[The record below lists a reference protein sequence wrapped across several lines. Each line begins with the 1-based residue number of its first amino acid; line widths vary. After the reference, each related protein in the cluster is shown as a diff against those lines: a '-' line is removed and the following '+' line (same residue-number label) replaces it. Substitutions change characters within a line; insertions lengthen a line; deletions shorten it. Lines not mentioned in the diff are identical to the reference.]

1 MLLNFTKL
9 AGWQLS
15 RVAIGWM
22 KIFPGG
28 TYLGGKFPG
37 ASCPGGSFPGWELSR
52 WDLSWVGIF
61 FGESFPGRNCPMG
74 IIRVAIFQ
82 VEVFLV
88 P

>member
-1 MLLNFTKL
+1 MAKRKFCEIAYILLNFIKL

-28 TYLGGKFPG
+28 NFPG
-37 ASCPGGSFPGWELSR
+37 RIFPGCELPG

-61 FGESFPGRNCPMG
+61 FAGSFPGGNRLGGSFHVTQPN
-74 IIRVAIFQ
+74 IS
-82 VEVFLV
+82 
-88 P
+88 